1 VLYTTLLLALAGS
14 AFAQTCL
21 IKVNTV
27 GAVHAGMTMAQARA
41 ALSGATFKPSED
53 HDQLAIVIVTRAGKR
68 VMDLYP
74 DQDNRSKLEM
84 IRVYDP
90 ACSTAEGVHPGMAL
104 REVEKQFGK
113 LTRVALYEGE
123 PTERAEFPKTP
134 SWLEIESRNA
144 GIYPQG
150 KRCTDRFKD
159 SAMVDS
165 LFVSGPIVNKIPEDP
180 AFCSAP
186 LEKK

>member
-14 AFAQTCL
+14 AFAQSCL

-27 GAVHAGMTMAQARA
+27 GAVHAGMTMTQARA
-41 ALSGATFKPSED
+41 ALAGATLKPAED
-53 HDQLAIVIVTRAGKR
+53 HDQLAMFIATRAGKR

-90 ACSTAEGVHPGMAL
+90 ACSTAEGVHPGMPL
-104 REVEKQFGK
+104 RDVEKQFGK
-113 LTRVALYEGE
+113 LTRVAMYEGQ
-123 PTERAEFPKTP
+123 PNERAEFSKTP

-159 SAMVDS
+159 SATIES
-165 LFVSGPIVNKIPEDP
+165 LWVAGPIENQIREDP
-180 AFCSAP
+180 GFCSAP